1 MREALLLARAVHLVA
16 RAQERPD
23 RRLLE
28 ALLAVALV
36 AHRAHLAGSL
46 RSAGSSAGAPTAAGA
61 KGDTSA
67 PSGRLPA
74 LASALVLGNAEHVA
88 ATRVSTPCV
97 ALDASSDIDSPC
109 GRGWR
114 GRRSARSMGRRIEI
128 G

>member
-1 MREALLLARAVHLVA
+1 M
-16 RAQERPD
+16 P
-23 RRLLE
+23 
-28 ALLAVALV
+28 LAVSTAQNGDTNA

-46 RSAGSSAGAPTAAGA
+46 RSAGSSAGAPPTAAGA

-88 ATRVSTPCV
+88 ATRVSTPCA